1 MEDCE
6 YAAPRCAPA
15 TARGSWDIAGARRGY
30 NGGGGGG
37 GGGVRTVGELYR
49 GVGGGGARKGR
60 GFRRPLRRLAAG
72 GLFYTAVL
80 AYAGFA
86 AWQAFTGTA
95 ESEDDS
101 LRVGGRSLLSGGGA
115 CGSAYDM
122 WGGKKAI
129 VDDKFYI
136 AYLFGILYMFVGI
149 AIICDD
155 YFVGSLE
162 AICEKLEL
170 PEDVAGAT
178 FMAAGSSAPELFT
191 SLMSLITNAGNEIG
205 ISAIVGSAVFN
216 VLVIIGG
223 TAMLAGQILV
233 LDWRPVV
240 RDVLFYLTS
249 IGTTLLFLY
258 DGEVFWWE
266 GLISTALYGVYI
278 FTMYYNEQLMDWM
291 TNTFDKSSATVAPA
305 PSAKDGASFEI
316 NAQSPPR
323 SPIVLVPP
331 RELSVQDYVDSS
343 MAIWHAPGG
352 SKPLVGA
359 AKAFGSGV
367 YVVMMAKRWRRKALD
382 MALPIMT
389 THGTSYLQSSGEA
402 DGKFNVEKAR
412 RSIDEDSTESG
423 ADDKD
428 DGSDKA
434 SSKGSDSDDEEEE
447 KGSPFQ
453 LPESLADAPMWALCL
468 PWNIVFYCTVP
479 DCTRKGWE
487 GFYLLS
493 FLGSITMIGAIS
505 YCMVEW
511 ANLIGCAVDAP
522 LAIMGTQVLAAG
534 TSIPDAL
541 SSVLV
546 ARQGMGDMAV
556 ANAIGSNVF
565 DIWLG
570 LGFPWMIMLPFRKGG
585 KVKLDT
591 TELYPNIGILVG
603 VLVLYFTSLKFAKFK
618 LGMKLGAVYCVAYLG
633 FTMWNVIGVWYMR
646 VYDK

>member
-1 MEDCE
+1 
-6 YAAPRCAPA
+6 
-15 TARGSWDIAGARRGY
+15 
-30 NGGGGGG
+30 
-37 GGGVRTVGELYR
+37 VGELYR

-115 CGSAYDM
+115 CGSAYDL

-205 ISAIVGSAVFN
+205 VSAIVGSAVFN

-291 TNTFDKSSATVAPA
+291 TNTFEKSSATVAPA
-305 PSAKDGASFEI
+305 PSAKD
-316 NAQSPPR
+316 
-323 SPIVLVPP
+323 
-331 RELSVQDYVDSS
+331 
-343 MAIWHAPGG
+343 
-352 SKPLVGA
+352 
-359 AKAFGSGV
+359 
-367 YVVMMAKRWRRKALD
+367 
-382 MALPIMT
+382 
-389 THGTSYLQSSGEA
+389 GEA